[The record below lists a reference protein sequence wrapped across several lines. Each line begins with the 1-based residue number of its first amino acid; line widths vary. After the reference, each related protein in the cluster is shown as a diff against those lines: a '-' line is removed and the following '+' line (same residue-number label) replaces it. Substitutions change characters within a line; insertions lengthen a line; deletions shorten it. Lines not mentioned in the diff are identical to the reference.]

1 MLFVVRENNIF
12 ICKCWF
18 RKFLTVIIILIFLIE
33 KNLFFNNF
41 LQTLKCVIRSEMY
54 LGAETF
60 AELFWLSKLA
70 YFWRPSKL
78 ESSCEREIFFPPR
91 AFQRRLSNWST
102 FFRGRTSNLS
112 VFPFFHILYFFCFLA
127 QAKLRKP
134 MLFMAWLKVRH
145 IFHLFF
151 CFAVRNK
158 SFWIWELFMFWR

>member
-1 MLFVVRENNIF
+1 
-12 ICKCWF
+12 
-18 RKFLTVIIILIFLIE
+18 
-33 KNLFFNNF
+33 LFFNNF

-60 AELFWLSKLA
+60 EELFWLFWLFWLSKLA

-78 ESSCEREIFFPPR
+78 ESSCEREIFFPR
-91 AFQRRLSNWST
+91 AHFHDGFPIGRRFSEEELPIC
-102 FFRGRTSNLS
+102 R
-112 VFPFFHILYFFCFLA
+112 FFHFFIFFVFFA

-145 IFHLFF
+145 IFYLFF

-158 SFWIWELFMFWR
+158 SFWIWELFMF